1 MEVTGCRCE
10 FNLSH
15 PGPSSP
21 ALEVNKQNQGAT
33 LRGGHQMRGGVVL
46 KTFMVPSSPDSLTLG
61 LLGQMRPSAAGG
73 LETFR
78 SPMPSSFLTH
88 LQYCQ
93 VG

>member
-1 MEVTGCRCE
+1 MEVTGCQCE
-10 FNLSH
+10 FNLSQ

-21 ALEVNKQNQGAT
+21 ALEVNKQNQGAM

-46 KTFMVPSSPDSLTLG
+46 KTFMVSSSPESLTLC

-78 SPMPSSFLTH
+78 SLMPSSFLTH
-88 LQYCQ
+88 LQYRQ